1 MRSTAAMEIAP
12 EAVAFAPV
20 AGLVGSFF
28 GAGIKR
34 R

>member
-1 MRSTAAMEIAP
+1 MEIAP